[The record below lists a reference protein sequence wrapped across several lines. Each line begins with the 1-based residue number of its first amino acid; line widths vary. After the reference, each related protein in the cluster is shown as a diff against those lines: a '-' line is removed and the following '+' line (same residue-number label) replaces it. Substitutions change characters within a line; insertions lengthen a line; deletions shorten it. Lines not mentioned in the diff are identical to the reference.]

1 MSCNGNIVDNIV
13 SRFFS
18 PAFSALFIRA
28 SSSAFSGIFFPV
40 VKSASWNCPCGGNCD
55 CDWDNCV
62 SEIPEG
68 MGIVASTVWD
78 LRLNCVSSSM
88 SEQPITLLSDN
99 GWSVVTSQ
107 LVAAESS
114 SVGDILGEFAGEPQ

>member
-1 MSCNGNIVDNIV
+1 M
-13 SRFFS
+13 
-18 PAFSALFIRA
+18 
-28 SSSAFSGIFFPV
+28 
-40 VKSASWNCPCGGNCD
+40 
-55 CDWDNCV
+55 
-62 SEIPEG
+62 
-68 MGIVASTVWD
+68 
-78 LRLNCVSSSM
+78 SSSM